1 MGMGFGG
8 VTDNGNGDDQIVDCH
23 VGDGWLVGGGDSE
36 LVGDDGNGGEFK
48 KYMMLM
54 VVDMVVMTKERTIQ

>member
-48 KYMMLM
+48 
-54 VVDMVVMTKERTIQ
+54 Q